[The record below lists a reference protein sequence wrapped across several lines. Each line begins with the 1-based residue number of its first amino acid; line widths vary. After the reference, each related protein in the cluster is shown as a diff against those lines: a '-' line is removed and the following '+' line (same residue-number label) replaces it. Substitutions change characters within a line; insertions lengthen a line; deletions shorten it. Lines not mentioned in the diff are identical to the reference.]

1 MPTSLGYAILAL
13 VASRPQSGYD
23 IARQMKSPLGYF
35 WQAKHSQIYPELAR
49 MQKSGL
55 VAFTEVE
62 QKTRP
67 ARKVYSVTDAGKTA
81 LAEWIA
87 APPQERPAND
97 EIVVKAYSLAR
108 ISPARSAALVREQM
122 RAHDERLGL
131 LEQRAAAIE
140 ARRRAGGTR
149 TGSRFGDYAALRHA
163 IGVEREYLAWCMWL
177 ISEINRVA
185 GKSRSKR

>member
-13 VASRPQSGYD
+13 VASKPQSGYD
-23 IARQMKSPLGYF
+23 IARQMKLPLGYF

-49 MQKSGL
+49 MEKRGL

-87 APPQERPAND
+87 APPQERPANN

-108 ISPARSAALVREQM
+108 ISPARSAALVREQIG
-122 RAHDERLGL
+122 AHDERLGL
-131 LEQRAAAIE
+131 LEQRAAALE
-140 ARRRAGGTR
+140 ARGTR
-149 TGSRFGDYAALRHA
+149 TANRFGDYAALRRA
-163 IGVEREYLAWCMWL
+163 IGVEREYLAWCRWL
-177 ISEINRVA
+177 LSEINRTE
-185 GKSRSKR
+185 GKSRRKR